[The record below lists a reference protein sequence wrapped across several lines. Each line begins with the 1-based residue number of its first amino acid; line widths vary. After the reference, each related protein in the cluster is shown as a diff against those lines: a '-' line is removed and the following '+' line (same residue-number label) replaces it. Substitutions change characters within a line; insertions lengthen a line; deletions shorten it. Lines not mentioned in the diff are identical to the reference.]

1 MELGQIRFINEKEAK
16 TLIDMPTCVDL
27 MERCFRE
34 YGKGRVEH
42 PVKLHLSL
50 RPEYDSYLNSMPSF
64 LKDSNLMGV
73 KLAGC
78 TKKNTSRGLPTSI
91 GIIVL
96 FHPENGVPYAV
107 VDGTFIT
114 AIRTGAI
121 VGLQAKYLAKKGA
134 KVLAV
139 IGAGAQGFTSLE
151 AIQAALKGAI
161 EEVRIVDVNPQM
173 IEKYKARAAAA
184 FPKVKVVVKE
194 SIQEACSG
202 ADIVASC
209 ANAGKPLLMGIE
221 FDKGAHVISV
231 SERIQSPKWIKETFT
246 KMTSDFPECL
256 ITREN
261 QENLW
266 AAQQKGEEPVVLHA
280 GMIDEILSDIIVG
293 KAKGRETENDIIF
306 SATVGMS
313 MEDVVAAHHV
323 YEQAEKRGLGRVLDY
338 MDLEGFRAGK

>member
-78 TKKNTSRGLPTSI
+78 TKDNTGKDLPTSI
-91 GIIVL
+91 AIIVL
-96 FHPENGVPYAV
+96 FHPETGVPYAV
-107 VDGTFIT
+107 IDGTYIT
-114 AIRTGAI
+114 ALRTGAI
-121 VGLQAKYLAKKGA
+121 VGLQAKYLAKKNS
-134 KVLAV
+134 KTLAI
-139 IGAGAQGFTSLE
+139 IGAGAQGYTSLE
-151 AIQAALKGAI
+151 AVQCALNGAI
-161 EEVRIVDVNPQM
+161 EEVRIVDLNPRM
-173 IEKYKARAAAA
+173 IEKYKARAAAE
-184 FPKVKVVVKE
+184 FPKTKVVVKN
-194 SIQEACSG
+194 SIQEAATG
-202 ADIVASC
+202 ADIVACC
-209 ANAGKPLLMGIE
+209 ANATKPLLIGID
-221 FDKGAHVISV
+221 FDKGTHVISV
-231 SERIQSPKWIKETFT
+231 SECLQSPEWIKKTFT

-266 AAQQKGEEPVVLHA
+266 SAKLSGEEPVVLP
-280 GMIDEILSDIIVG
+280 MDLVDETLADIIVG
-293 KAKGRETENDIIF
+293 KAKGRETEDDIIF

-313 MEDVVAAHHV
+313 MEDVVAGEHV
-323 YEQAEKRGLGRVLDY
+323 YQQALKKDAGKVLDY